1 MIKLLQ
7 IIQPDS
13 DLLLLEIQESSHMA
27 NLLGRI
33 VNFVLSCRQIVH
45 LFCYFDDRFPR
56 FLQN

>member
-45 LFCYFDDRFPR
+45 LF
-56 FLQN
+56 